1 MRAGVAPGIPA
12 LSRRVRAST
21 PRWRRP
27 TTVAG
32 VGLAALAV
40 ALVVGLA
47 FGSVSIPLGDTV
59 AILAHRLLG
68 WPVAVTW
75 PASSE
80 TIVLELR
87 LPRVL
92 MAMLAGGG
100 LAVAGATMQ
109 GVLRNPLADPY
120 VLGTASG
127 AALGAS
133 LAVLVP
139 LPLGLL
145 GLGFGQLLAF
155 IGAVVAV
162 ALVWR
167 LSRASRLGSLTGLL
181 LTGYA
186 VGSLLA
192 AGLSMAM
199 VLSGAQLRQIVYFL
213 LGSLATATWQQVAVA
228 APLIIVGVVVLAW
241 RARALDA
248 LMLGDETAAHLGLA
262 VARERVILLAFAAL
276 VTAAAVATCG
286 LIGFVGLVVPHMVRL
301 VVGPAARPLLPLAAI
316 FGAAFLAFA
325 DLLARLPGELPV
337 GIVTAVIGAP
347 FFLLIL
353 RHVRTGY
360 EL

>member
-1 MRAGVAPGIPA
+1 M
-12 LSRRVRAST
+12 
-21 PRWRRP
+21 
-27 TTVAG
+27 VAG
-32 VGLAALAV
+32 VGLVALAV
-40 ALVVGLA
+40 ALVVGIA
-47 FGSVSIPLGDTV
+47 FGSVGIPLGDTV
-59 AILAHRLLG
+59 AILAHRVLG

-155 IGAVVAV
+155 VGAVVAV

-192 AGLSMAM
+192 AGLAMAM
-199 VLSGAQLRQIVYFL
+199 VLSGAQLRQIVFFL

-228 APLIIVGVVVLAW
+228 APLITVGVAVLGW

-248 LMLGDETAAHLGLA
+248 MMLGDETASHLGLA
-262 VARERVILLAFAAL
+262 VARERVILLACAAL

-316 FGAAFLAFA
+316 FGAAFLALA

>member
-1 MRAGVAPGIPA
+1 VRAGVAPGIPA
-12 LSRRVRAST
+12 LSERVRATT

-27 TTVAG
+27 ALVAAAG
-32 VGLAALAV
+32 IAALAA
-40 ALVVGLA
+40 ALVTGLA
-47 FGSVSIPLGDTV
+47 FGSVSIPPSDTL

-133 LAVLVP
+133 LAVLAP
-139 LPLGLL
+139 LPVGLL

-155 IGAVVAV
+155 VGAVVAV

-199 VLSGAQLRQIVYFL
+199 VLSGAQLRQIVFFL
-213 LGSLATATWQQVAVA
+213 LGSLATATWQQVVVA
-228 APLIIVGVVVLAW
+228 APLIIVGVLILAW

-286 LIGFVGLVVPHMVRL
+286 LIGFVGLVVPHMIRL
-301 VVGPAARPLLPLAAI
+301 VVGPAARPLLPLAAV
-316 FGAAFLAFA
+316 FGAAFLAVA

-353 RHVRTGY
+353 RRVRTGY